1 MNLHSVFEELNK
13 LYESEQKANELV
25 DDNGKI
31 NNTDKC
37 ESDKQVKE
45 DFAADDAVE
54 ATEDDVIETEDDEA
68 SEEESAEPAEDAP
81 ITFVL
86 TCVKCGGIV
95 LKAATE
101 IKSDEKDSVVNPEE
115 PCQYCEAT
123 DGYEVLG
130 TLVPAEEAAEDHT
143 ETIDKPVE

>member
-1 MNLHSVFEELNK
+1 MNLHNVFEELNK
-13 LYESEQKANELV
+13 LYESEQNADELV

-37 ESDKQVKE
+37 KSDKQVKE
-45 DFAADDAVE
+45 DYAADDAVE
-54 ATEDDVIETEDDEA
+54 ATEDDVTEIENEEA
-68 SEEESAEPAEDAP
+68 SENEPAEPAEDAP
-81 ITFVL
+81 STFVL
-86 TCVKCGGIV
+86 TCAKCGGIV
-95 LKAATE
+95 LKAETE

-130 TLVPAEEAAEDHT
+130 TLVPAEEATEDHT
-143 ETIDKPVE
+143 ETTDKPVE